1 MYNMAI
7 WTPKHSAGV
16 RTQWAPPPEDTSWTE
31 GNLLVY
37 STQIKQVS
45 IIHVENIYRYMHH
58 WLVEEG
64 WGSIHGKGDPKWIED
79 FYGEYRDQQ
88 GHKEI
93 RWWWRLKNSHG
104 GIAGEHPFFRCRW
117 DIDVLT
123 TNMKRVE
130 IMYKGKKI
138 KPYVGEMIIWFN
150 SILEVDIHGWFN
162 DNSKFALGKV
172 LQEYF
177 LRMLYKDRFREQEIE
192 LRRNSERFVEDLKFY
207 LDLNRVSEV
216 RKRMSEEKQ
225 WF

>member
-1 MYNMAI
+1 MTI
-7 WTPKHSAGV
+7 WTPKHPGGV

-37 STQIKQVS
+37 STQIKQVR
-45 IIHVENIYRYMHH
+45 IVHLENIYRFMHH
-58 WLVEEG
+58 WLTEEG
-64 WGSIHGKGDPKWIED
+64 WTSIHSVGDRKWIED

-93 RWWWRLKNSHG
+93 RWWWRLRNNHG
-104 GIAGEHPFFRCRW
+104 GIAGEHPFFRYRW

-138 KPYVGEMIIWFN
+138 KPYVGEFLMWFN
-150 SILEVDIHGWFN
+150 SILEIDINGWFN

-172 LQEYF
+172 LHEYF
-177 LRMLYKDRFREQEIE
+177 LRMIYKDRFREQEIE
-192 LRRNSERFVEDLKFY
+192 LRRRAERFVEDLKFY
-207 LDLNRVSEV
+207 LELNRVSEA